1 MKARICLHCT
11 QPLDYPS
18 DANLAINHVFFLF
31 WLIGMDVFSPCISCL
46 FFEMCC
52 RLQDSETLL
61 SLSRSEGGAI
71 SLSLG
76 LKAKRLP
83 SSPFLVIH
91 FHGGGFVAQT
101 SKSHEVR
108 RLPLNTFTL
117 HALNSENQAHG
128 YISVRYDCM
137 WSNFFFFKLKYGLKC
152 TALS

>member
-11 QPLDYPS
+11 RPLDYQS
-18 DANLAINHVFFLF
+18 DASITINHVFFSVLDDWYECVLTLYF
-31 WLIGMDVFSPCISCL
+31 TPL
-46 FFEMCC
+46 FEMVCC

-83 SSPFLVIH
+83 SSPFLLIH

-117 HALNSENQAHG
+117 NALEKRKAN
-128 YISVRYDCM
+128 
-137 WSNFFFFKLKYGLKC
+137 
-152 TALS
+152 

>member
-1 MKARICLHCT
+1 MQTSQLIM
-11 QPLDYPS
+11 Y
-18 DANLAINHVFFLF
+18 FFSVLGDWYECVLTLYF
-31 WLIGMDVFSPCISCL
+31 MAL
-46 FFEMCC
+46 FEMVCC

-83 SSPFLVIH
+83 SSPFLLIH

-117 HALNSENQAHG
+117 NALE
-128 YISVRYDCM
+128 
-137 WSNFFFFKLKYGLKC
+137 K
-152 TALS
+152 